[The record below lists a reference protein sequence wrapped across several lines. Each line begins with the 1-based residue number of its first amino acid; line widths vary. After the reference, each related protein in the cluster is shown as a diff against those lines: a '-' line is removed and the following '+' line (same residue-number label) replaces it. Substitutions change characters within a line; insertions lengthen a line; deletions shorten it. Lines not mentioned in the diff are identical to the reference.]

1 MKKFFLFIFLF
12 LSILSV
18 TFYYSFIVHTSNS
31 VVEDSF
37 VINSPYLAVVKSL
50 AGKESL
56 EKMVE
61 ENDGVLKKHWQN
73 FIIEVPK
80 RVLKIK
86 EYKLEGTLYFSI
98 EKHDKNLGYLNLPFE
113 QDIKIDKDIFTIK
126 TNLKEPQ
133 KNIKVYNK
141 IIEIFPSKN
150 DPFKTS
156 VIIKSEL
163 KISKFIPFFFKDFM
177 DKRVIESNK
186 KDLDNLIN
194 NLKGISQKK
203 FNFK

>member
-1 MKKFFLFIFLF
+1 
-12 LSILSV
+12 
-18 TFYYSFIVHTSNS
+18 
-31 VVEDSF
+31 
-37 VINSPYLAVVKSL
+37 
-50 AGKESL
+50 
-56 EKMVE
+56 
-61 ENDGVLKKHWQN
+61 
-73 FIIEVPK
+73 
-80 RVLKIK
+80 
-86 EYKLEGTLYFSI
+86 LYFSI